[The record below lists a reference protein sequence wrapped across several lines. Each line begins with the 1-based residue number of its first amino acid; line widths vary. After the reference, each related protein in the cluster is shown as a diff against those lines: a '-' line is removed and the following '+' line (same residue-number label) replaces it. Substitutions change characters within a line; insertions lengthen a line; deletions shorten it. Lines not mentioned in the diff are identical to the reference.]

1 MRYRI
6 VPVTHFN
13 QNCLIIWC
21 EITHEAALVDPGGE
35 SNKLRAEVDK
45 LNVKIGKI
53 LLTHGHIDHVGSA
66 VELKKYY
73 SVPIIGPHKSDQ
85 ILLDSLIIQ
94 CNMLGVD
101 IPDDTTAVI
110 PDFWLKDGD
119 TVQVGHEFFNVLHC
133 PGHSPGHVVYWNKIQ
148 KFIIMGD
155 VLFKENIG
163 RTDLPGGNIISL
175 MNSIK
180 NKLFSLDDDIVFLP
194 GHGAQSTIG
203 HERVNNTF
211 CSIIR

>member
-6 VPVTHFN
+6 VPVTSFN
-13 QNCLIIWC
+13 QNCSIIWC

-45 LNVKIGKI
+45 LDVKIGKI

-73 SVPIIGPHKSDQ
+73 SVPIIGPHKADQ
-85 ILLDSLIIQ
+85 ILLDSLILQ
-94 CNMLGVD
+94 CNMLGVED
-101 IPDDTTAVI
+101 IPNDTTAVV

-119 TVQVGHEFFNVLHC
+119 IVQVGNEVFNVLHC
-133 PGHSPGHVVYWNKIQ
+133 PGHSPGHVVYWNKTQ

-163 RTDLPGGNIISL
+163 RTDLPGGNITALI
-175 MNSIK
+175 NSIK
-180 NKLFSLDDDIVFLP
+180 NKLFSLGDDIIFLP
-194 GHGAQSTIG
+194 GHGSQSTIG

-211 CSIIR
+211 IV

>member
-1 MRYRI
+1 MQYHI
-6 VPVTHFN
+6 IPVTSFN
-13 QNCLIIWC
+13 QNCSIIWC
-21 EITHEAALVDPGGE
+21 EITHEAALVDPGGDT
-35 SNKLRAEVDK
+35 NKIRSEVNNLD
-45 LNVKIGKI
+45 VKIVKI

-66 VELKKYY
+66 VELKEYY
-73 SVPIIGPHKSDQ
+73 SVPIIGPNKADQ
-85 ILLDSLIIQ
+85 ILLDSLVLQ

-101 IPDDTTAVI
+101 VPNNTVTVV

-119 TVQVGHEFFNVLHC
+119 MVQVGYEIFNVLHC

-163 RTDLPGGNIISL
+163 RTDLPGGDIKTLI
-175 MNSIK
+175 NSIK
-180 NKLFSLDDDIVFLP
+180 NKLFLLGDDITFLP

-203 HERVNNTF
+203 HERLNNTF
-211 CSIIR
+211 VGIIR

>member
-1 MRYRI
+1 MQYHI
-6 VPVTHFN
+6 VPVTSFN
-13 QNCLIIWC
+13 QNCSIIWC

-35 SNKLRAEVDK
+35 TNKIRSEVDK
-45 LNVKIGKI
+45 LDVKIVKI

-73 SVPIIGPHKSDQ
+73 NVPIIGPNKADQ
-85 ILLDSLIIQ
+85 ILLDSLIVQ

-101 IPDDTTAVI
+101 IPNKTVSVV

-119 TVQVGHEFFNVLHC
+119 IVQVGYEVFHVLHC

-163 RTDLPGGNIISL
+163 RTDLPGGNIVSL
-175 MNSIK
+175 INSIK
-180 NKLFSLDDDIVFLP
+180 NKLFPLGDDIIFLP

-203 HERVNNTF
+203 HERVNNAF
-211 CSIIR
+211 IV